1 MRLYPLANIAARQ
14 NRFPEALTV
23 LTGQTALLHEPLIA
37 VVGQH
42 LGPQI
47 GVIACRI
54 AAAED
59 MGEASFSIG
68 AFTNKN
74 HKVNFLLS

>member
-47 GVIACRI
+47 GVIAFHI

-59 MGEASFSIG
+59 MGEASFSMG

>member
-42 LGPQI
+42 LGAQI

-59 MGEASFSIG
+59 MGEASFSMC

>member
-47 GVIACRI
+47 GVITCRI

-59 MGEASFSIG
+59 MGEASFSMC

-74 HKVNFLLS
+74 HKVNFYLP

>member
-23 LTGQTALLHEPLIA
+23 LTGQTALLHKPLIA

-47 GVIACRI
+47 GVIA
-54 AAAED
+54 AAED
-59 MGEASFSIG
+59 MGEASFSIC

-74 HKVNFLLS
+74 HKVNFYLP